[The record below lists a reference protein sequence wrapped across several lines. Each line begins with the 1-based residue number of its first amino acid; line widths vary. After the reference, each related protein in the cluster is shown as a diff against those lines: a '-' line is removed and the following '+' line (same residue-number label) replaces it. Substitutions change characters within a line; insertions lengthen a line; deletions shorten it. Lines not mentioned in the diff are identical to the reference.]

1 MRVQLRFCIKH
12 LHNKISDAA
21 VVVAAVVVAAV
32 VVAAVVV
39 AVVVGVVHPFHSKFV
54 TFGNS

>member
-32 VVAAVVV
+32 V
-39 AVVVGVVHPFHSKFV
+39 AVVVGVVHPFHSNFV